1 MQVEEARNKYSETST
16 KMYNSVLDAHA
27 KAKDLEETLKDL
39 TKEVQGLVK
48 EKEALEN
55 QRTEAITKHTEL
67 ELDVKDLQEK
77 IYGNNQ
83 AKVVLWINDSI
94 YQFILYFDESYTL
107 LMLYHLITFY

>member
-55 QRTEAITKHTEL
+55 RRTEAITKHTEL

-77 IYGNNQ
+77 IYGNNR
-83 AKVVLWINDSI
+83 AKVLLWIMIVYISS
-94 YQFILYFDESYTL
+94 YYILTRV
-107 LMLYHLITFY
+107 TPC